1 MRLKIGD
8 QTRLERTILEE
19 DLEAFAKMSLD
30 RNRIHFDNEFAKQSY
45 FGKPIAHGMI
55 GAALISG
62 ALTKLMGDGNLWLDA
77 KIKFQ
82 RPIFVGDI
90 LQITLSVQE
99 INHRGVITI
108 DVSIC
113 NKNDEIVILGEVK
126 SMQIARQVKEDV
138 GEVSL

>member
-19 DLEAFAKMSLD
+19 DIEAFAKMSLD
-30 RNRIHFDNEFAKQSY
+30 RNQIHFDNEFAKQSY

-90 LQITLSVQE
+90 LQITLTVQE
-99 INHRGVITI
+99 INRRGVTTI
-108 DVSIC
+108 DVNIC
-113 NKNDEIVILGEVK
+113 NNNDIVIIGEVK
-126 SMQIARQVKEDV
+126 SMQITRQGKEDV
-138 GEVSL
+138 GEVSQ